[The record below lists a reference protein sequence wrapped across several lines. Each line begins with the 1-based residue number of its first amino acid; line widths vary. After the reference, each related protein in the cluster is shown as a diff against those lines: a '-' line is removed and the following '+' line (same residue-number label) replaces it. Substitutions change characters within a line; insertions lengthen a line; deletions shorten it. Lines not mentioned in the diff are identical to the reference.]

1 MNMAIFFSKS
11 QCLYYHIKVFLIH
24 INKVYWPQFVL
35 YIIRSLSNSTD
46 NYLLL
51 PIIASTDNYFLR
63 YQKIVQKSEPNFP
76 QKKCT
81 IGISSGSAWICQE
94 ENNGNL
100 ERRRGAHNQA
110 GRRRVGGC

>member
-1 MNMAIFFSKS
+1 MGQIGKRDQMARFLWTLVYKHVSYMYKKYLYQLMNMAIFFSKS

-63 YQKIVQKSEPNFP
+63 YQ
-76 QKKCT
+76 
-81 IGISSGSAWICQE
+81 
-94 ENNGNL
+94 
-100 ERRRGAHNQA
+100 
-110 GRRRVGGC
+110 